1 MSYYH
6 IPYNVLITGDNLDE
20 LEMTIR
26 DLKLPVRVSVTK
38 IKLGH
43 GWRLSVVT
51 QGIQTKQLENEL
63 NKQLVQ
69 VTIL

>member
-1 MSYYH
+1 M
-6 IPYNVLITGDNLDE
+6 IYNILITGNNLDE

-63 NKQLVQ
+63 KTQLDQQSVQ
-69 VTIL
+69 ITYL